1 MNLIVCFTIGYI
13 NHFPLPCHWHLWYRW
28 MCFAV
33 CFNSIIPSC
42 FTEAPSSFLVN
53 PPRWMISTLL
63 CIALSCEH
71 FRATCLWTEEVRSLG
86 APPPL
91 PNQTPEAKKRKSQS
105 IILTENRLRGNIFR
119 VLWGDSPLDAAT
131 QRCLRRKSREGE
143 GRGRINAA

>member
-33 CFNSIIPSC
+33 CFNSITFLLHRSTVLLPRK
-42 FTEAPSSFLVN
+42 SSPLDDQHSVVHRFKL
-53 PPRWMISTLL
+53 W
-63 CIALSCEH
+63 ALSCNMSVNWGGSESG
-71 FRATCLWTEEVRSLG
+71 C
-86 APPPL
+86 PPL